1 MSQTALSIAI
11 VTFAFLAYLS
21 FQGNKGIFEMLTLK
35 YGNEGGQWR
44 HIVAVRLFG
53 ALIFGATSIITAY
66 SIGYSAEYIGIAIA
80 PTLLSL
86 IFIACF
92 GLIMVVVNY
101 FAART
106 EDNLAMYPQIRIE
119 KFSTSVFIISA
130 ITWLLYLMGYEIML
144 RGFLFSF
151 CMAEFDLKSAI
162 LINISIYALIHLPKG
177 LKETIGSLPMGA
189 VLCYITYKTGSIWAA
204 FFIHGTLALSN
215 EWFSIKYHKLLWK
228 K

>member
-1 MSQTALSIAI
+1 MSQTALSVAI

-21 FQGNKGIFEMLTLK
+21 FQGNKGISNFLTRK
-35 YGNEGGQWR
+35 YGDEGGQWR

-53 ALIFGATSIITAY
+53 AIIFGGTSVITAY
-66 SIGYSAEYIGIAIA
+66 AIGFSAEYIGIAIA
-80 PTLLSL
+80 PTTLSL
-86 IFIACF
+86 LLILCF
-92 GLIMVVVNY
+92 GLVMAIVNY

-106 EDNLAMYPQIRIE
+106 DDNLAMYPQIRIE
-119 KFSTSVFIISA
+119 KFNTSILIVSA
-130 ITWLLYLMGYEIML
+130 ATWLLYLLGYEIML
-144 RGFLFSF
+144 RGFLLSF

-177 LKETIGSLPMGA
+177 MKETIGSLPMGA